1 MWGKPV
7 LIVDHERKMASLAA
21 DFALPV
27 ISLQA
32 FVSGT
37 PIDLDAMLGDY
48 DLQET
53 AVRLATSRQRA
64 ALNFEWLKPTASRG
78 SRLC

>member
-1 MWGKPV
+1 
-7 LIVDHERKMASLAA
+7 
-21 DFALPV
+21 
-27 ISLQA
+27 
-32 FVSGT
+32 VSGT